1 MKPPARR
8 VENHDCR
15 LEGGAILCAHE
26 FESAFQYAGLDIRF
40 VVNVGVPIHRARTDG
55 DEHHHRGS
63 LLYSFACLLDPFVC
77 YSIAIRR
84 VAKHC
89 AIPELAQS
97 VLLSCVVSLA
107 FRIGGIGGRINV
119 EVELRIQRF
128 EQVLRSR
135 PVVLCVIA
143 AAAPCRAVTGLG

>member
-1 MKPPARR
+1 
-8 VENHDCR
+8 
-15 LEGGAILCAHE
+15 
-26 FESAFQYAGLDIRF
+26 
-40 VVNVGVPIHRARTDG
+40 
-55 DEHHHRGS
+55 
-63 LLYSFACLLDPFVC
+63 
-77 YSIAIRR
+77 
-84 VAKHC
+84 
-89 AIPELAQS
+89 
-97 VLLSCVVSLA
+97 LLSCVVSLA